1 MRCHVVRG
9 QGGADRL
16 KTAEIALRAWAGAG
30 HGEEYP
36 SDALWPG
43 LRRRLLRSGQ
53 PRTHSRECGIQP
65 AHQSL
70 ITDVRLILPPA
81 MRHQSAVLNPTFA
94 APDDR
99 RVLLQEQKV
108 SVELITATQ
117 DNGHRDATM
126 VLAACRH
133 GRGAGRLQNGYPAR
147 PEGQATHIWRPSN
160 SLRRIAR
167 PTRRRCRQDYLK
179 HGTSSGVRYTERS
192 LEPVL
197 KKLLALSAT
206 NPAGALR
213 PWGSGSLSCG
223 RRAAFGRQ
231 PGIGRAHQ
239 RNPQWSVQDA
249 ELLRS

>member
-1 MRCHVVRG
+1 MTHALSC
-9 QGGADRL
+9 GA
-16 KTAEIALRAWAGAG
+16 
-30 HGEEYP
+30 
-36 SDALWPG
+36 WPG
-43 LRRRLLRSGQ
+43 RRGSPEDGGNRSSRVGGGPDMERNTRQTLCGRVCADASVRSGQ

-70 ITDVRLILPPA
+70 ITNVRLILPPA
-81 MRHQSAVLNPTFA
+81 MRRQSAVLNPTFA

-99 RVLLQEQKV
+99 QVLLQEQKV

-192 LEPVL
+192 L
-197 KKLLALSAT
+197 T
-206 NPAGALR
+206 R
-213 PWGSGSLSCG
+213 
-223 RRAAFGRQ
+223 F
-231 PGIGRAHQ
+231 
-239 RNPQWSVQDA
+239 
-249 ELLRS
+249 